1 MKRVLSAILSIGMM
15 FTLAGCGNTVAA
27 QIGGNLASVEN
38 EEVALV
44 QDNELEIDVD
54 SIQENEVLEKKESE
68 SSAIVSA
75 VTTTSKNDKNS
86 KKTPFQKYGK
96 LHVEGAG
103 LADKKGNTVQLKGVS
118 SHGLSWFP
126 EFINYD
132 AFKTMRDEWGIE
144 VVRLAMYT
152 AEYNGYCTG
161 DANNKKTLEK
171 KIDNAVK
178 WADKLGLYVI
188 IDWHILQDQSPAVYQ
203 KESKKFFN
211 KMSKKYKDHDNIF
224 YEVCNEPN
232 GATTWATVKKYAET
246 IINVIRKNDKDAIVI
261 VGSPTWSQDVDK
273 VAANP
278 IKKKNVCY
286 SLHYYAATHGDWLI
300 DRAEKAL
307 KKGIAIFVTEYSIC
321 DASGNGGI
329 DKKQADK
336 WEKFKDKYGISSCI
350 WSLSNKNETSALIK
364 SSSSKKYGWKSS
376 DLSDTGK
383 WFVKK
388 IKGSTSGLGNYV
400 KPEVDESGTGDSTA
414 DTGNVGDNGNTT
426 DYKVSETADFVT
438 NNTGNYSVTAKQ
450 MGDSWPVNGDGYATQ
465 YSIIL
470 DNNTGSDISN
480 YKVKISF
487 KGSVSVE
494 SIWCGSASV
503 SGKIIT
509 ISPESYNSTVVAGG
523 SLDNIGLIVKG
534 SDIVKVESI
543 DLIK

>member
-1 MKRVLSAILSIGMM
+1 MM
-15 FTLAGCGNTVAA
+15 LTLVGCGSAMNIAVAGSDSMAESREAALVKDNEQKVSAEDIQDDTV
-27 QIGGNLASVEN
+27 LASAKTEAKATTNV
-38 EEVALV
+38 V
-44 QDNELEIDVD
+44 
-54 SIQENEVLEKKESE
+54 STSTKEAKSGG
-68 SSAIVSA
+68 
-75 VTTTSKNDKNS
+75 
-86 KKTPFQKYGK
+86 KTPFQKYGK

-103 LADKKGNTVQLKGVS
+103 LADKKGNTVQLRGVS

-132 AFKTMRDEWGIE
+132 ALKTMRDEWGVE

-152 AEYNGYCTG
+152 HEYNGYCTG
-161 DANNKKTLEK
+161 DSNNKKTLEK
-171 KIDNAVK
+171 KIDDAVK

-188 IDWHILQDQSPAVYQ
+188 IDWHILQEQSPTVYQ
-203 KESKKFFN
+203 KEAKKFFN

-232 GATTWATVKKYAET
+232 GGTNWATVKKYAESM
-246 IINVIRKNDKDAIVI
+246 IKVIRKNDKDAIVI

-307 KKGIAIFVTEYSIC
+307 KKGIAIFITEYSIC

-336 WEKFKDKYGISSCI
+336 WKKFENKYGISSCI

-364 SSSSKKYGWKSS
+364 ASCNKKYGWKSS
-376 DLSDTGK
+376 DLSETGK

-388 IKGSTSGLGNYV
+388 MKGTTSGLGNYV
-400 KPEVDESGTGDSTA
+400 KPEVDDADLGNNSDNNTGA
-414 DTGNVGDNGNTT
+414 AGNNAGNGDNTEYT
-426 DYKVSETADFVT
+426 VSGSADLVT
-438 NNTGNYSVTAKQ
+438 NTTGNYSVTAKQ
-450 MGDSWPVNGDGYATQ
+450 MGDSWPVNGNGYATQ
-465 YSIIL
+465 YSIVL

-487 KGSVSVE
+487 KGNVSVE
-494 SIWCGSASV
+494 SIWCGKAEV
-503 SGKIIT
+503 SGKTIT
-509 ISPESYNSTVVAGG
+509 ISPEDYNSSVPAGG
-523 SLDNIGLIVKG
+523 CIDSIGLIVKG

-543 DLIK
+543 DWIK